1 MGAPMSR
8 LTKIILWLIA
18 SFAAL
23 FAVAAIAFFLFF
35 DPNDFREDIAKAVE
49 ESTGRELTIEGE
61 VSLHLFPWLAV
72 EIGHTRL
79 GNAPGFGGE
88 PFAEFDRAQLSVR
101 LFPLLLRQEVTVG
114 TAELDALRLN
124 FEVNKNGLDN
134 WSDLVTA
141 EEGPETADG
150 TSRGGSIDIS
160 GVDIRD
166 ASIRYVDK
174 QTGDSYV
181 LTDVNFGIG
190 RVSTNGDAVP
200 AKGSLR
206 FDFQPMAYSGE
217 MSVDTAVTFDED
229 AGTVSFGN
237 LSLEGLV
244 EGLVSSTTSLNFE
257 TAGIEVQ
264 VDEQIVDMQ
273 PIRVAVLGIDIEAQ
287 LEPFSYA
294 GAIEPAG
301 KIQVAEFSPRSL
313 MHLFDVEAPE
323 TADPVVLSRLM
334 VDADIKVGEAAIQL
348 TNVNIKLDDTT
359 FTGSLAV
366 PQSSTGS
373 YRVELVGD
381 AIDLN
386 RYMEPAAEAA
396 GNGTAESAPTELPSE
411 LIRPLKARGSLKI
424 ASVVLGDLQLE
435 QVELGLNAADGRLR
449 IHPIT
454 AGLYGGSYSGDVRID
469 VAGPEPVLTL
479 DEKVQGVDL
488 ASLALAMFEQEN
500 ITGSMNGNFALTGR
514 GNDLTDIQRSLAGSM
529 SFELKDGTYE
539 GMDIWYELRRARALL
554 KEETPPEPVLPAKT
568 KFSSV
573 TATGVVTDGIMRNN
587 DLVADLPF
595 MQLTGKGNVD
605 IPQGTVDYDLRARVY
620 KKPEALEGATQ
631 EEIDDFTKTV
641 IPLKITGS
649 LTSPKVR
656 PDVEELLRQRVEEEI
671 EEKLKDKLK
680 DLFN

>member
-1 MGAPMSR
+1 MSR
-8 LTKIILWLIA
+8 FTKIILWLIA
-18 SFAAL
+18 ALAAL
-23 FAVAAIAFFLFF
+23 FAVAAIAFSLFF
-35 DPNDFREDIAKAVE
+35 DPNDFREDISRAVK
-49 ESTGRELTIEGE
+49 ESTGRELTIDGE
-61 VSLHLFPWLAV
+61 VSLQLFPWLAV
-72 EIGHTRL
+72 EIGHTTL
-79 GNAPGFGGE
+79 GNAPGFGDE

-101 LFPLLLRQEVTVG
+101 LFPLLLRQELAVG

-124 FEVNKNGLDN
+124 FEVNKSGLQN

-141 EEGPETADG
+141 EESPESAEG
-150 TSRGGSIDIS
+150 TSGDASIDIS

-166 ASIRYVDK
+166 ASIRYVDR
-174 QTGDSYV
+174 QTGDSYS
-181 LTDVNFGIG
+181 LTEVNFGIG
-190 RVSTNGDAVP
+190 RVSTSGDAVP
-200 AKGSLR
+200 ARGSLR

-217 MSVDTAVTFDED
+217 MSIDTTVAFDLD
-229 AGTVSFGN
+229 AGTVTFGN
-237 LSLEGLV
+237 TSLEGLV
-244 EGLVSSTTSLNFE
+244 EGLTSSTTSLDFE
-257 TAGIEVQ
+257 TPGIEVQ
-264 VDEQIVDMQ
+264 MDEQIAAIQ
-273 PIRVAVLGIDIEAQ
+273 PITVAVLGIDIEAQ

-294 GAIEPAG
+294 GSIEPVG

-334 VDADIKVGEAAIQL
+334 VGADVKVGEAAIQL
-348 TNVNIKLDDTT
+348 TNVNIRFDDTT

-366 PQSSTGS
+366 PRSATGG
-373 YRVELVGD
+373 YRVDLVGD

-386 RYMEPAAEAA
+386 RYMEPATETAGSGAA
-396 GNGTAESAPTELPSE
+396 DAASTELPTD
-411 LIRPLKARGSLKI
+411 LIKPLNARGSLKMT
-424 ASVVLGDLQLE
+424 SVVLGDLELE
-435 QVELGLNAADGRLR
+435 QVSLTLNAANGRLR

-469 VAGPEPVLTL
+469 VAGPESVLAF

-488 ASLALAMFEQEN
+488 AALARAMFEQEN
-500 ITGSMNGNFALTGR
+500 ISGSLNGNFTLTGR
-514 GNDLTDIQRSLAGSM
+514 GNDLDKIQRSLAGSM

-539 GMDIWYELRRARALL
+539 GVDVWYELRRARALL
-554 KEETPPEPVLPAKT
+554 KEETPPEPRLPART

-573 TATGVVTDGIMRNN
+573 TATGVVTAGVMRN
-587 DLVADLPF
+587 DDFVADLPF

-605 IPQGTVDYDLRARVY
+605 IPNGTVDYNLRARVY

-641 IPLKITGS
+641 IPLKISGP

-671 EEKLKDKLK
+671 EDKLKDKLK

>member
-1 MGAPMSR
+1 MSR
-8 LTKIILWLIA
+8 STKIILWLIA
-18 SFAAL
+18 AFAAL
-23 FAVAAIAFFLFF
+23 FAVVAIAFLLFF
-35 DPNDFREDIAKAVE
+35 DPNDFREDIAQAVE
-49 ESTGRELTIEGE
+49 DSTGRELMIDGD

-72 EIGHTRL
+72 EIGHTTL

-88 PFAEFDRAQLSVR
+88 PFAEFDRANLSVR
-101 LFPLLLRQEVTVG
+101 LIPLLLRQEVMVG

-124 FEVNKNGLDN
+124 FEVNNNGRDN
-134 WSDLVTA
+134 WSDLITG
-141 EEGPETADG
+141 EESPETAEG
-150 TSRGGSIDIS
+150 TSGAGSIDIS

-174 QTGDSYV
+174 QTGDSYS

-190 RVSTNGDAVP
+190 RVSSDGDAVP

-217 MSVDTAVTFDED
+217 VSVDTAVAFDQD
-229 AGTVSFGN
+229 AGTVSFGDS
-237 LSLEGLV
+237 SLEGLI
-244 EGLVSSTTSLNFE
+244 EGLVSSTTSVKFE

-264 VDEQIVDMQ
+264 ADEQIVDMQ
-273 PIRVAVLGIDIEAQ
+273 PLTVAVLGIDIKAQ

-294 GAIEPAG
+294 GAIEPVG

-334 VDADIKVGEAAIQL
+334 VDADVKVGETAIQL
-348 TNVNIKLDDTT
+348 NNVNIKVDDTS

-366 PQSSTGS
+366 PRSSIGS

-386 RYMEPAAEAA
+386 RYMEPAGETTAAA
-396 GNGTAESAPTELPSE
+396 GNGAADAAPTELPTD
-411 LIRPLKARGSLKI
+411 LIKPLNARGSLKL
-424 ASVVLGDLQLE
+424 ASVVLGDLRLE
-435 QVELGLNAADGRLR
+435 QVSLGLNAANGRMR

-454 AGLYGGSYSGDVRID
+454 AGLYGGTYSGDVRID
-469 VAGPEPVLTL
+469 VAGSEPVLTL

-500 ITGSMNGNFALTGR
+500 ITGFMNGSFALTGR
-514 GNDLTDIQRSLAGSM
+514 GSDLEKIQRSLAGSM

-539 GMDIWYELRRARALL
+539 GMDVWYELRRARALI
-554 KEETPPEPVLPAKT
+554 KDETPPEPRLPAKT

-573 TATGVVTDGIMRNN
+573 TATGVVTDGVMQNN

-595 MQLTGKGNVD
+595 MQLTGKGSVD
-605 IPQGTVDYDLRARVY
+605 IPQATVDYNLRARVY

-631 EEIDDFTKTV
+631 EEIDDLTKTV
-641 IPLKITGS
+641 IPLTITGS

-656 PDVEELLRQRVEEEI
+656 PDVEALLRQRVEEEL
-671 EEKLKDKLK
+671 EDKLKDKLK

>member
-1 MGAPMSR
+1 MGR
-8 LTKIILWLIA
+8 LTKIILGLVA
-18 SFAAL
+18 AFVAL

-35 DPNDFREDIAKAVE
+35 DPNDFREDIAKAVK
-49 ESTGRELTIEGE
+49 ESTGRELTIDGE
-61 VSLHLFPWLAV
+61 VSLQLFPWLAV
-72 EIGHTRL
+72 EIGHTTV
-79 GNAPGFGGE
+79 GNAPGFGDE

-101 LFPLLLRQEVTVG
+101 LFPLLLRQEMTVG

-134 WSDLVTA
+134 WSDLVTG
-141 EEGPETADG
+141 EESPETAEG
-150 TSRGGSIDIS
+150 TSGGGSIDIS

-166 ASIRYVDK
+166 ASIRYVDR
-174 QTGDSYV
+174 QTGDSYS
-181 LTDVNFGIG
+181 LADVNFGIG

-200 AKGSLR
+200 AKGNLR

-217 MSVDTAVTFDED
+217 MSVDTAVAFDQD
-229 AGTVSFGN
+229 AGTVTFGN
-237 LSLEGLV
+237 TSLEGLV
-244 EGLVSSTTSLNFE
+244 EGLTSSTTSVNFE

-264 VDEQIVDMQ
+264 IDEQIADMQ
-273 PIRVAVLGIDIEAQ
+273 PIRVAVLGIDVEAQ

-294 GAIEPAG
+294 GSIEPVG
-301 KIQVAEFSPRSL
+301 KIQVGEFSPRSL

-334 VDADIKVGEAAIQL
+334 VDADIKVGEAAVQL

-366 PQSSTGS
+366 PRSSAGS
-373 YRVELVGD
+373 YRVDLVGD

-386 RYMEPAAEAA
+386 RYMEPAAEGA
-396 GNGTAESAPTELPSE
+396 GNDEADSGPTELPSE
-411 LIRPLKARGSLKI
+411 LIKPLNARGSLKI
-424 ASVVLGDLQLE
+424 DSVVLGDLQLE
-435 QVELGLNAADGRLR
+435 QVSLGLNAANGRMR

-454 AGLYGGSYSGDVRID
+454 ASLYGGSYSGDVRID
-469 VAGPEPVLTL
+469 VAGSEPVLTL

-488 ASLALAMFEQEN
+488 ASLVLAMFEQEN
-500 ITGSMNGNFALTGR
+500 ITGSMNGSFTLTGR
-514 GNDLTDIQRSLAGSM
+514 GSDLDKIQRSLAGSM

-539 GMDIWYELRRARALL
+539 GMDVWYELRRARALL
-554 KEETPPEPVLPAKT
+554 KKETPPEPVLPAKT

-573 TATGVVTDGIMRNN
+573 TATGVVTDGVMRNN

-605 IPQGTVDYDLRARVY
+605 IPQATVDYDLRARVY
-620 KKPEALEGATQ
+620 KKPEVLEGATQ

-641 IPLKITGS
+641 IPLKITGT

-656 PDVEELLRQRVEEEI
+656 PDVEELLRQRVEEEL
-671 EEKLKDKLK
+671 EDKLKDKLK
-680 DLFN
+680 ELFN

>member
-1 MGAPMSR
+1 MSR
-8 LTKIILWLIA
+8 FTKIILWLIA

-35 DPNDFREDIAKAVE
+35 DPNDFREDIARAVE
-49 ESTGRELTIEGE
+49 KSTGRELTIDGE
-61 VSLHLFPWLAV
+61 VSLQLFPWLAV
-72 EIGHTRL
+72 EIGHTTL
-79 GNAPGFGGE
+79 GNAPGFGDE
-88 PFAEFDRAQLSVR
+88 PFAEFERAQLSVR

-134 WSDLVTA
+134 WSDLITV
-141 EEGPETADG
+141 EEGSESAEG
-150 TSRGGSIDIS
+150 TSGSGSIDIS
-160 GVDIRD
+160 GVDIRA
-166 ASIRYVDK
+166 ASISYVDK
-174 QTGDSYV
+174 QTGDSYS

-190 RVSTNGDAVP
+190 RVSTNGEAVP

-206 FDFQPMAYSGE
+206 FDVQPMAYSGE
-217 MSVDTAVTFDED
+217 MSVDTVVAFDQD
-229 AGTVSFGN
+229 AGTVTFGN
-237 LSLEGLV
+237 TSLEGLV
-244 EGLVSSTTSLNFE
+244 EGLASSTTSLNFE

-264 VDEQIVDMQ
+264 TDAQIVDMQ
-273 PIRVAVLGIDIEAQ
+273 PIRVAVVGIDIEAQ

-294 GAIEPAG
+294 GSIEPAG

-334 VDADIKVGEAAIQL
+334 VDADVKVGETAIQL

-366 PQSSTGS
+366 PRSSTGS
-373 YRVELVGD
+373 YRVDLAGD

-386 RYMEPAAEAA
+386 RYMEPAAE
-396 GNGTAESAPTELPSE
+396 GDGSSTADSAPTELPSD
-411 LIRPLKARGSLKI
+411 LIKSLNARGSLKM
-424 ASVVLGDLQLE
+424 ASVVLGDLELE
-435 QVELGLNAADGRLR
+435 EVSLELNAANGRMR

-454 AGLYGGSYSGDVRID
+454 AGLYGGSYSGDVRVD
-469 VAGPEPVLTL
+469 VAGSEPVLAF
-479 DEKVQGVDL
+479 DEEVQGVDL
-488 ASLALAMFEQEN
+488 AALALAMFEQKN
-500 ITGSMNGNFALTGR
+500 ITGSMNGSFTLTGR
-514 GNDLTDIQRSLAGSM
+514 GNDLDKLQRSLAGNM

-539 GMDIWYELRRARALL
+539 GMDVWYELRRARALL

-568 KFSSV
+568 RFSSV
-573 TATGVVTDGIMRNN
+573 TATGVVTAGVMRN
-587 DLVADLPF
+587 DDFVADLPF

-605 IPQGTVDYDLRARVY
+605 IPKATVDYNLRARVY
-620 KKPEALEGATQ
+620 KKPEALNGATQ
-631 EEIDDFTKTV
+631 EEIDDFTRTV
-641 IPLKITGS
+641 IPLKITGT

-656 PDVEELLRQRVEEEI
+656 PDVEDLLRQRVEEEI

>member
-1 MGAPMSR
+1 MSR
-8 LTKIILWLIA
+8 FTKIILLLIA
-18 SFAAL
+18 AFAAS

-35 DPNDFREDIAKAVE
+35 DPNDFREDIARAVE
-49 ESTGRELTIEGE
+49 ESTGRELTIDGD

-72 EIGHTRL
+72 EIGHATL
-79 GNAPGFGGE
+79 GNTPDFGDE
-88 PFAEFDRAQLSVR
+88 PFAEFDRAHLSVR
-101 LFPLLLRQEVTVG
+101 LFPLLLRQEITVG

-124 FEVNKNGLDN
+124 FEVNKSGLAN
-134 WSDLVTA
+134 WSDLLSADEGAGSA
-141 EEGPETADG
+141 EG
-150 TSRGGSIDIS
+150 TPGGGSIDIA

-166 ASIRYVDK
+166 ASIRYIDR
-174 QTGDSYV
+174 QTGDSYS
-181 LTDVNFGIG
+181 LTEVNVGIG
-190 RVSTNGDAVP
+190 RVSTSGDAVP

-206 FDFQPMAYSGE
+206 FDLQPMAYRGE
-217 MSVDTAVTFDED
+217 MRVDTEVAFDLD
-229 AGTVSFGN
+229 AGTVTLGN
-237 LSLEGLV
+237 SSLEGLV
-244 EGLVSSTTSLNFE
+244 EGLASSTTSLNFE

-264 VDEQIVDMQ
+264 IDEQSVDMQ
-273 PIRVAVLGIDIEAQ
+273 PIKVAVLGIEIEAQ

-323 TADPVVLSRLM
+323 TVDPVVLSRLM
-334 VDADIKVGEAAIQL
+334 VDADVNVGAAAVQL
-348 TNVNIKLDDTT
+348 TNVTIKLDDTT

-366 PQSSTGS
+366 PRSSTGS
-373 YRVELVGD
+373 YRVDLVGD
-381 AIDLN
+381 AIDIN

-396 GNGTAESAPTELPSE
+396 GSGAADTAPTELPSD
-411 LIRPLKARGSLKI
+411 LIKPLNARGSLKM

-435 QVELGLNAADGRLR
+435 QVSLGLNAANGRMR
-449 IHPIT
+449 IQPIT
-454 AGLYGGSYSGDVRID
+454 AGLYGGSYSGDVRVD
-469 VAGPEPVLTL
+469 VAGPEPVLTF

-500 ITGSMNGNFALTGR
+500 ITGSLNGNFTLTGR
-514 GNDLTDIQRSLAGSM
+514 GNDLDEIQRSLAGSM

-539 GMDIWYELRRARALL
+539 GMDVWYELRRARALL
-554 KEETPPEPVLPAKT
+554 KEETPPEPKLPGKT
-568 KFSSV
+568 KFSSI
-573 TATGVVTDGIMRNN
+573 TATGIVADGVMRND

-595 MQLTGKGNVD
+595 MQLTGKGTVN
-605 IPQGTVDYDLRARVY
+605 IPKATVDYNLRARVY

-631 EEIDDFTKTV
+631 EEVDDFTKAV
-641 IPLKITGS
+641 IPLKITGT

-680 DLFN
+680 ELFN

>member
-1 MGAPMSR
+1 MSR
-8 LTKIILWLIA
+8 LTKIILSLIA
-18 SFAAL
+18 AFAAI

-49 ESTGRELTIEGE
+49 ESTGRELTIDGD

-79 GNAPGFGGE
+79 GNAPGFGDQ
-88 PFAEFDRAQLSVR
+88 PFAEFDRAELSVR

-124 FEVNKNGLDN
+124 FEVNKNGQDN
-134 WSDLVTA
+134 WSDLIAA
-141 EEGPETADG
+141 EEGPETAEG
-150 TSRGGSIDIS
+150 TSGGSSVDIS

-166 ASIRYVDK
+166 ASIRYVDR
-174 QTGDSYV
+174 QTGDSYS

-190 RVSTNGDAVP
+190 RVSSNGDAVP

-217 MSVDTAVTFDED
+217 MSVDTAVTFDQD
-229 AGTVSFGN
+229 AGTVSFGDT
-237 LSLEGLV
+237 SLEGLV
-244 EGLVSSTTSLNFE
+244 EGLASSTSSLNFE
-257 TAGIEVQ
+257 TAGIVVQ
-264 VDEQIVDMQ
+264 TNEQVVDMQ
-273 PIRVAVLGIDIEAQ
+273 PLTVSVLGIDIEAQ
-287 LEPFSYA
+287 LEPFSFA

-313 MHLFDVEAPE
+313 MHVLDVEAPE
-323 TADPVVLSRLM
+323 TADPVVLGRLI
-334 VDADIKVGEAAIQL
+334 VDADVKVGEAAIQL

-366 PQSSTGS
+366 PRSATGG
-373 YRVELVGD
+373 YRVDLVGD

-386 RYMEPAAEAA
+386 RYMEPAAETAGSGAA
-396 GNGTAESAPTELPSE
+396 DAAPTELPTD
-411 LIRPLKARGSLKI
+411 LIKPLNARGSLKM

-435 QVELGLNAADGRLR
+435 QVSLGLNAANGRMR

-469 VAGPEPVLTL
+469 VAGAEPVLTF

-488 ASLALAMFEQEN
+488 ASLARAMFEQEN

-514 GNDLTDIQRSLAGSM
+514 GNDLDKIQSSLAGNM

-539 GMDIWYELRRARALL
+539 GMDVWYELRRARALI
-554 KEETPPEPVLPAKT
+554 KEETPPEPKLPAKT

-573 TATGVVTDGIMRNN
+573 TATGVVTDGVMRNN
-587 DLVADLPF
+587 DLIADLPF

-605 IPQGTVDYDLRARVY
+605 IPKGTVDYNLRARVY

-641 IPLKITGS
+641 IPLKITGT

-671 EEKLKDKLK
+671 EDKLKDKLK

>member
-1 MGAPMSR
+1 MSR
-8 LTKIILWLIA
+8 FTKIILWLIA

-35 DPNDFREDIAKAVE
+35 DPNDFREDIARAVE
-49 ESTGRELTIEGE
+49 KSTGRELTIDGE
-61 VSLHLFPWLAV
+61 VSLQLFPWLAV
-72 EIGHTRL
+72 EIGHTTL
-79 GNAPGFGGE
+79 GNAPGFGDE
-88 PFAEFDRAQLSVR
+88 PFAEFERAQLSVR

-134 WSDLVTA
+134 WSDLITGEEGAETA
-141 EEGPETADG
+141 EE
-150 TSRGGSIDIS
+150 TSGSGSIDIS

-166 ASIRYVDK
+166 ARIRYVDR
-174 QTGDSYV
+174 QTGDSYS

-206 FDFQPMAYSGE
+206 FDVQPMAYSGE
-217 MSVDTAVTFDED
+217 MSVDTTVAFDQG
-229 AGTVSFGN
+229 AGTVTFGN
-237 LSLEGLV
+237 TSLEGLI
-244 EGLVSSTTSLNFE
+244 EGLASSTTSLNFE
-257 TAGIEVQ
+257 TAGIKVETDQ
-264 VDEQIVDMQ
+264 QIVDMQ
-273 PIRVAVLGIDIEAQ
+273 PIRVAVVGIDIEAQ

-294 GAIEPAG
+294 GSIEPVG

-334 VDADIKVGEAAIQL
+334 VDADVKVGEAAIQL

-359 FTGSLAV
+359 FTGALAV
-366 PQSSTGS
+366 PRSSTGS
-373 YRVELVGD
+373 YRVDLVGD

-386 RYMEPAAEAA
+386 RYMEPAAE
-396 GNGTAESAPTELPSE
+396 GDGSSTAESAPTELPSD
-411 LIRPLKARGSLKI
+411 LIKSLNARGSLKM
-424 ASVVLGDLQLE
+424 ASVVLGDLELE
-435 QVELGLNAADGRLR
+435 EVSLELNAANGRMR

-454 AGLYGGSYSGDVRID
+454 AGLYGGSYSGDVRVD
-469 VAGPEPVLTL
+469 VAGSEPVLAF

-488 ASLALAMFEQEN
+488 AALALAMFEQKN
-500 ITGSMNGNFALTGR
+500 ITGSMNGSFTLTGR
-514 GNDLTDIQRSLAGSM
+514 GNDLDKLQRSLAGNM

-539 GMDIWYELRRARALL
+539 GMDVWYEMRRARALL
-554 KEETPPEPVLPAKT
+554 REETPPEPVLPAKT
-568 KFSSV
+568 RFSSV
-573 TATGVVTDGIMRNN
+573 TATGVVTAGVMRN
-587 DLVADLPF
+587 DDFVADLPF

-605 IPQGTVDYDLRARVY
+605 IPKATVDYNLRARVY

-631 EEIDDFTKTV
+631 EEIDDFTRTV
-641 IPLKITGS
+641 IPLKITGM

-656 PDVEELLRQRVEEEI
+656 PDVEDLLRQRVEEEI

>member
-1 MGAPMSR
+1 MSR
-8 LTKIILWLIA
+8 STKIILWLIA
-18 SFAAL
+18 AFAAL
-23 FAVAAIAFFLFF
+23 FAVVAIAFLLFF
-35 DPNDFREDIAKAVE
+35 DPNDFREDIAQAVE
-49 ESTGRELTIEGE
+49 DSTGRELMIDGD

-72 EIGHTRL
+72 EIGHTTL

-88 PFAEFDRAQLSVR
+88 PFAEFDRANLSVR
-101 LFPLLLRQEVTVG
+101 LIPLLLRQEVMVG

-124 FEVNKNGLDN
+124 FEVNNNGRDN
-134 WSDLVTA
+134 WSDLITG
-141 EEGPETADG
+141 EESPETAEG
-150 TSRGGSIDIS
+150 TSGAGSIDIS

-174 QTGDSYV
+174 QTGDSYS

-190 RVSTNGDAVP
+190 RVSSDGDAVP

-217 MSVDTAVTFDED
+217 VSVDTAVAFDQD
-229 AGTVSFGN
+229 AGTVSFGDS
-237 LSLEGLV
+237 SLEGLV
-244 EGLVSSTTSLNFE
+244 EGLVSSTTSVKFE

-264 VDEQIVDMQ
+264 ADEQIVDMQ
-273 PIRVAVLGIDIEAQ
+273 PLTVAVLGIDIKAQ

-294 GAIEPAG
+294 GAIEPVG

-334 VDADIKVGEAAIQL
+334 VDADVKVGETAIQL
-348 TNVNIKLDDTT
+348 NNVNIKVDDTS

-366 PQSSTGS
+366 PRSSIGS

-386 RYMEPAAEAA
+386 RYMEPAGETTAAA
-396 GNGTAESAPTELPSE
+396 GNGAADAAPTELPTD
-411 LIRPLKARGSLKI
+411 LIKPLNARGSLKL
-424 ASVVLGDLQLE
+424 ASVVLGDLRLE
-435 QVELGLNAADGRLR
+435 QVSLGLNAANGRMR

-454 AGLYGGSYSGDVRID
+454 AGLYGGTYSGDVRID
-469 VAGPEPVLTL
+469 VAGSEPVLTL

-500 ITGSMNGNFALTGR
+500 ITGFMNGSFALTGR
-514 GNDLTDIQRSLAGSM
+514 GSDLEKIQRSLAGSM

-539 GMDIWYELRRARALL
+539 GMDVWYELRRARALI
-554 KEETPPEPVLPAKT
+554 KDETPPEPRLPAKT

-573 TATGVVTDGIMRNN
+573 TATGVVTDGVMQNN

-595 MQLTGKGNVD
+595 MQLTGKGSVD
-605 IPQGTVDYDLRARVY
+605 IPQATVDYNLRARVY

-631 EEIDDFTKTV
+631 EEIDDLTKTV
-641 IPLKITGS
+641 IPLTITGS

-656 PDVEELLRQRVEEEI
+656 PDVEALLRQRVEEEL
-671 EEKLKDKLK
+671 EDKLKDKLK

>member
-1 MGAPMSR
+1 MSR
-8 LTKIILWLIA
+8 LTKIILSLIA
-18 SFAAL
+18 AFAAI

-35 DPNDFREDIAKAVE
+35 DPNDFREDIAQAVE
-49 ESTGRELTIEGE
+49 ESTGRELTIDGD

-72 EIGHTRL
+72 EIGHTTL
-79 GNAPGFGGE
+79 GNAPGFGDQ
-88 PFAEFDRAQLSVR
+88 PFAEFDRAELSVR

-124 FEVNKNGLDN
+124 FEVNKNGQDN
-134 WSDLVTA
+134 WSDLMAA
-141 EEGPETADG
+141 EEGPDAAEG
-150 TSRGGSIDIS
+150 TSDGSSVDIS

-174 QTGDSYV
+174 QTGDSYS

-217 MSVDTAVTFDED
+217 MSVDTAVTFDQD
-229 AGTVSFGN
+229 AGTVSFGDT
-237 LSLEGLV
+237 SLEGLI
-244 EGLVSSTTSLNFE
+244 EGLASSTSSLNFE
-257 TAGIEVQ
+257 TAGIVVQ
-264 VDEQIVDMQ
+264 ANEQVVDMQ
-273 PIRVAVLGIDIEAQ
+273 PLTVSVLGIDIEAQ

-313 MHLFDVEAPE
+313 MHLLDVEAPE
-323 TADPVVLSRLM
+323 TADPVVLSRLI
-334 VDADIKVGEAAIQL
+334 VDAGVKVGEAAIQL

-366 PQSSTGS
+366 PRSATGG
-373 YRVELVGD
+373 YRVDLVGD

-386 RYMEPAAEAA
+386 RYMEPAAETAGSGAA
-396 GNGTAESAPTELPSE
+396 DAASTELPTD
-411 LIRPLKARGSLKI
+411 LIKSLNARGSLKM

-435 QVELGLNAADGRLR
+435 QVSLGLNAANGRMR

-454 AGLYGGSYSGDVRID
+454 AGLFGGSYSGDVRID
-469 VAGPEPVLTL
+469 VAGPEPVLTF

-488 ASLALAMFEQEN
+488 ASLARAMFEQEN

-514 GNDLTDIQRSLAGSM
+514 GNDLDKIQSSLAGNM

-539 GMDIWYELRRARALL
+539 GMDVWYELRRARALI
-554 KEETPPEPVLPAKT
+554 KEETPPEPKLPAKT

-573 TATGVVTDGIMRNN
+573 TATGVVTDGVMRNN
-587 DLVADLPF
+587 DLIADLPF

-605 IPQGTVDYDLRARVY
+605 IPKGTVDYNLRARVY

-641 IPLKITGS
+641 IPLKITGT

-656 PDVEELLRQRVEEEI
+656 PDVEELLRQRVEEEL
-671 EEKLKDKLK
+671 EDKLKDKLK